1 MNSFLTILGDIA
13 FGPKAEPHAFS
24 ACGQTCRTHGQAYSR
39 VLIAGYGM
47 ASLAA
52 SKRYNSRHAN
62 RASWLSSAVVFAGG
76 SLAVAVLAA
85 TALLSVLSYGSTA
98 QRLVSGDT
106 RFKVAIVDHKRL
118 PLALSTSAPIIS
130 SRRDDAIEKVAEE
143 LFPLDGTVATKAPKM
158 VAAAEQKPAPP
169 VADVAAPEEAV
180 AFVGPSVRE
189 LEQAR
194 AARLALV
201 DSLGRQRL
209 EHARQERFPTVSVPT
224 ADDVPIQE
232 LAYGPMPTTRQVM
245 NPEDDPFNAI
255 LPGSDE
261 GEAGIILPDD
271 DAPIP
276 TFRPAAPL
284 ANVQLPSPPSPSSE
298 TVSIKPDAPSEER
311 KSIFSIFSS
320 KSSLPPRG
328 SRIAVYDI
336 TKSVV
341 YMPNGDRLEAHSG
354 RGPTRDRPEYA
365 NVAGRGPTPPN
376 VYSLRMR
383 ESLFHGVEAI
393 RMTPV
398 GSGRMYGRNGILTHS
413 YLRRVP
419 GDSAGCVAFADY
431 PEFLKAFKRGDVNRL
446 IVVPSMG
453 ELPQYMAML

>member
-1 MNSFLTILGDIA
+1 MAFLAT
-13 FGPKAEPHAFS
+13 
-24 ACGQTCRTHGQAYSR
+24 
-39 VLIAGYGM
+39 
-47 ASLAA
+47 
-52 SKRYNSRHAN
+52 SKRNNSKHVNEGR
-62 RASWLSSAVVFAGG
+62 WLPGAVVFAGG
-76 SLAVAVLAA
+76 TVAVAVFAG
-85 TALLSVLSYGSTA
+85 TALLSVLTYGSTA
-98 QRLVSGDT
+98 QRLALGDT
-106 RFKVAIVDHKRL
+106 RFKIAIVDHKRL
-118 PLALSTSAPIIS
+118 PVAPTVSMPIVS
-130 SRRDDAIEKVAEE
+130 SRSDATIEKVAED
-143 LFPLDGTVATKAPKM
+143 LFPLDGSVATKAPRV
-158 VAAAEQKPAPP
+158 VAVAEQTPVPP
-169 VADVAAPEEAV
+169 VPEVARPEKAV
-180 AFVGPSVRE
+180 ALVGPSVRE

-194 AARLALV
+194 TARLALV
-201 DSLGRQRL
+201 DSLDRQRL

-224 ADDVPIQE
+224 AGDAPIQE

-271 DAPIP
+271 DAPLP

-284 ANVQLPSPPSPSSE
+284 ATVRLPSPPAPSSE
-298 TVSIKPDAPSEER
+298 TVSIKPDAPSEQR

-320 KSSLPPRG
+320 KPSLPPRG

-336 TKSVV
+336 AKSVV

-365 NVAGRGPTPPN
+365 NLAGRGPTPPN

-419 GDSAGCVAFADY
+419 GDSAGCIAFADY
-431 PEFLKAFKRGDVNRL
+431 PEFLKAFKRGEVTKI

-453 ELPQYMAML
+453 KLPEYVAML

>member
-1 MNSFLTILGDIA
+1 
-13 FGPKAEPHAFS
+13 
-24 ACGQTCRTHGQAYSR
+24 
-39 VLIAGYGM
+39 M

-52 SKRYNSRHAN
+52 SKRNNSRYATK
-62 RASWLSSAVVFAGG
+62 ASWLSSAVMFAGG
-76 SLAVAVLAA
+76 SVAVAVLAA
-85 TALLSVLSYGSTA
+85 TALLSVLAYGSTA
-98 QRLVSGDT
+98 QRFVTGDT

-118 PLALSTSAPIIS
+118 PIAPATGAPIVS
-130 SRRDDAIEKVAEE
+130 TRSDDAIEKVAEE

-158 VAAAEQKPAPP
+158 VAVAEQRPVPP
-169 VADVAAPEEAV
+169 ITEAAKSEKAV
-180 AFVGPSVRE
+180 AFVSPSVRE

-201 DSLGRQRL
+201 DSLDRQRL
-209 EHARQERFPTVSVPT
+209 EHARRERFPALSVPT
-224 ADDVPIQE
+224 ADDGPLQE

-261 GEAGIILPDD
+261 GQAGIILPDD
-271 DAPIP
+271 DAPVP

-284 ANVQLPSPPSPSSE
+284 ANVQLPSPPAPSPE
-298 TVSIKPDAPSEER
+298 TVSIRPDAPSEQR
-311 KSIFSIFSS
+311 KSIFSMFSS
-320 KSSLPPRG
+320 KPSLPPRG

-365 NVAGRGPTPPN
+365 NLAGRGPTPPN

-431 PEFLKAFKRGDVNRL
+431 PEFLKAFKRGEVNKI